1 LVLVFGNR
9 YLWRIKKSLQ
19 ILKEFPYE
27 HIIFCSTAGEIMG
40 SQVNDNSI
48 TVTAIEFEKHLV
60 VKTENI
66 LERHTNAEQ
75 LGEALYNQIPKKDLK
90 HLFVLSEG
98 SFVNGSSLI
107 NGLEQGGENKTS
119 ITGGMCGDD
128 DRFENSSFL

>member
-1 LVLVFGNR
+1 
-9 YLWRIKKSLQ
+9 
-19 ILKEFPYE
+19 
-27 HIIFCSTAGEIMG
+27 MG

-48 TVTAIEFEKHLV
+48 TVTAIESTFV

-66 LERHTNAEQ
+66 LERHTNAAEH
-75 LGEALYNQIPKKDLK
+75 NQKKDLK

-128 DRFENSSFL
+128 DRFEKQ

>member
-1 LVLVFGNR
+1 
-9 YLWRIKKSLQ
+9 
-19 ILKEFPYE
+19 
-27 HIIFCSTAGEIMG
+27 MG

-48 TVTAIEFEKHLV
+48 TVTAIEFEKSTFV

-107 NGLEQGGENKTS
+107 NGLEQGGENKT
-119 ITGGMCGDD
+119 ITGGMCEMMIGLK
-128 DRFENSSFL
+128 NSSFL

>member
-1 LVLVFGNR
+1 L
-9 YLWRIKKSLQ
+9 KST
-19 ILKEFPYE
+19 F
-27 HIIFCSTAGEIMG
+27 
-40 SQVNDNSI
+40 
-48 TVTAIEFEKHLV
+48 V

-119 ITGGMCGDD
+119 ITGGMCEMMIGLK
-128 DRFENSSFL
+128 NSSFL

>member
-27 HIIFCSTAGEIMG
+27 HIIFGSTAGEIMG

-48 TVTAIEFEKHLV
+48 TVTAIEFEKSTFV

-75 LGEALYNQIPKKDLK
+75 LGE
-90 HLFVLSEG
+90 
-98 SFVNGSSLI
+98 
-107 NGLEQGGENKTS
+107 
-119 ITGGMCGDD
+119 
-128 DRFENSSFL
+128 

>member
-1 LVLVFGNR
+1 
-9 YLWRIKKSLQ
+9 
-19 ILKEFPYE
+19 
-27 HIIFCSTAGEIMG
+27 MG

-48 TVTAIEFEKHLV
+48 TVTAIEFENLV

-66 LERHTNAEQ
+66 LEHTNAEQ

-107 NGLEQGGENKTS
+107 NGLQGGENKTS
-119 ITGGMCGDD
+119 ITGG
-128 DRFENSSFL
+128 RR